1 LLPIQRNNTI
11 IIGANLS
18 ALVYSFCTGFP
29 IIYTRQL
36 IPHEFD
42 FFDSNIDLSKFGVKN
57 TRKLLV
63 SPTENVFMGIPKKT
77 LWHKL
82 NFFLSINSQH
92 LMPFIP
98 NSINVE
104 DDVIKAL
111 TKNGRQGAFAYKKLI
126 IFDDH
131 AVVGLDENF
140 LNVENVKLKVYDW
153 LNMHYGS
160 KQVYDI
166 IETSNDLIKT
176 IYFYISNR
184 LSFNNRRL
192 SKDVVVVSYANEND
206 IEKFEWTDTGVMFGF
221 NNIMKGKEFQSKKR
235 RNKNDKTKYIYESP
249 KATHDRRDIE
259 KIIYGQNKTV
269 DNVSLNYDLPEVLI
283 NDMVVE
289 NENTKKIIEKWSNIT
304 KH

>member
-1 LLPIQRNNTI
+1 MLPIQRNDTI

-36 IPHEFD
+36 IPREFD

-57 TRKLLV
+57 IRKLLV
-63 SPTENVFMGIPKKT
+63 SLTENVFIGIPKKT

-82 NFFLSINSQH
+82 NFFLSINSQY
-92 LMPFIP
+92 LMSLIP
-98 NSINVE
+98 NSINIEE
-104 DDVIKAL
+104 DIIKAL
-111 TKNGRQGAFAYKKLI
+111 TKNGRMGSFSYKKLI

-131 AVVGLDENF
+131 AVAGLNEKF

-153 LNMHYGS
+153 LNIHYGS

-166 IETSNDLIKT
+166 IETNNDLIKT
-176 IYFYISNR
+176 VYFYISNR

-192 SKDVVVVSYANEND
+192 SKDAVVISYANEND

-221 NNIMKGKEFQSKKR
+221 NNLMKGKEFQSKKR
-235 RNKNDKTKYIYESP
+235 RDKYDKTKYIYESP
-249 KATHDRRDIE
+249 KATHNKRDIE
-259 KIIYGQNKTV
+259 KIVYGQNKTI
-269 DNVSLNYDLPEVLI
+269 DNVILCYDSPEFLI
-283 NDMVVE
+283 SNMIVE
-289 NENTKKIIEKWSNIT
+289 NENTKKIMKIIEKCSN
-304 KH
+304 